1 MLISICEWW
10 SAIFLYII
18 TSEFAQV
25 NQVVKVWGQN
35 EKSEAGRERKDEEDG
50 SWVDL
55 KLFWMHSRFPTG
67 DVKVLSIFSPPPPA
81 PLCIL
86 PFLGDNVGLNEDSQK
101 FLVRWVGLVK
111 R

>member
-35 EKSEAGRERKDEEDG
+35 EKSEAGREREKMRKMG
-50 SWVDL
+50 AGW
-55 KLFWMHSRFPTG
+55 
-67 DVKVLSIFSPPPPA
+67 I
-81 PLCIL
+81 
-86 PFLGDNVGLNEDSQK
+86 
-101 FLVRWVGLVK
+101 
-111 R
+111 